1 MKHTTQHQ
9 RGPVFWF
16 GRLSALLPGLLFV
29 WVAFQLSDMG
39 NEKQVLISLHWVPS
53 LGIDF
58 TLVLDGLSGL
68 FSLIITGIGVLV
80 FVYADAYMAGHQHLA
95 RFYIYLHAF
104 LLSMLGL
111 VLADNLMVLFVFWEM
126 TTLFSFLLIGF
137 EHQKGTS
144 RKNARQA
151 LLVTGSGGLLLLVGV
166 VLIGEVSGSLNL
178 TRLPESAELLRQN
191 GLYLIIFICIAA
203 GAFTKSAQ
211 MPFHFWLPNAM
222 SAPTPIS
229 AFLHSATMVKAGIY
243 LLMRMHPVLGGTT
256 VWMTTMVL
264 VGGATAVWGALVA
277 LGQTDLKR
285 VLAYTTVMAL
295 GIITMFLGGATTP
308 ALTAA
313 ATFLLVHALYKSALF
328 MVVGNIDH
336 QTGTRS
342 LNKIGGLGHRMPFT
356 AVSTMMAGLSMA
368 GFPLFLGFIGK
379 EIMYKGALTEEVFP
393 EFATV
398 AALGANAM
406 MTAVAGVVALRPFWG
421 KPVHATQV
429 TEAPWQMW
437 IGPLLISALG
447 LFFGLVPDWVSRWL
461 VEPAVLAFH
470 PTTEVIQLKLF
481 YGFNEP
487 LLLSILTLTMGALIY
502 LVRRKLRKG
511 FSRWL
516 DRLPFT
522 FEKAYDKGL
531 VGVIWIARQ
540 QTQII
545 QNGSLFRY
553 LTTITGVIVI
563 VVGWAFIRSGGGS
576 SLLSLLEMEAWQG
589 MVLLLMLVSIAVAV
603 TTSSRLLAIC
613 VLGGI
618 GAGMAVIFLSYGA
631 PDVAL
636 TQLLVETLTLIIV
649 SIVLL
654 RLPRITLKEE
664 AAPWGRKILRLGVS
678 IGCGVLAAGLL
689 LRVGQLDVDRTV
701 TAFYEQA
708 SYLAAHGRNV
718 VNVILVDFRSL
729 DTLGEIV
736 VVAAS
741 AIAAMALIRK
751 SRRAS

>member
-328 MVVGNIDH
+328 KVVGNIDH

-342 LNKIGGLGHRMPFT
+342 LNEIGGLGHRMPFT
-356 AVSTMMAGLSMA
+356 AVSTAMAGLSMA

-437 IGPLLISALG
+437 IGPLLIS
-447 LFFGLVPDWVSRWL
+447 
-461 VEPAVLAFH
+461 VL
-470 PTTEVIQLKLF
+470 E
-481 YGFNEP
+481 
-487 LLLSILTLTMGALIY
+487 SD
-502 LVRRKLRKG
+502 LR
-511 FSRWL
+511 S
-516 DRLPFT
+516 
-522 FEKAYDKGL
+522 
-531 VGVIWIARQ
+531 
-540 QTQII
+540 
-545 QNGSLFRY
+545 N
-553 LTTITGVIVI
+553 
-563 VVGWAFIRSGGGS
+563 
-576 SLLSLLEMEAWQG
+576 
-589 MVLLLMLVSIAVAV
+589 
-603 TTSSRLLAIC
+603 
-613 VLGGI
+613 
-618 GAGMAVIFLSYGA
+618 
-631 PDVAL
+631 
-636 TQLLVETLTLIIV
+636 
-649 SIVLL
+649 
-654 RLPRITLKEE
+654 
-664 AAPWGRKILRLGVS
+664 
-678 IGCGVLAAGLL
+678 
-689 LRVGQLDVDRTV
+689 
-701 TAFYEQA
+701 
-708 SYLAAHGRNV
+708 
-718 VNVILVDFRSL
+718 
-729 DTLGEIV
+729 
-736 VVAAS
+736 
-741 AIAAMALIRK
+741 
-751 SRRAS
+751 